1 VAGNIIETTDLT
13 KKYGSYTAV
22 DQLNLS
28 ILKGEIFGLLGPNG
42 AGKSTAILMMMG
54 LTEPDSGSVRVCGID
69 PASDPIGVKKRVGYL
84 PEDIGFY
91 DDMTGL
97 ETLLYT
103 ARLNSIPESESR
115 ERAGKLLTLV
125 GLEGEEG
132 KKAGKYSRGMRQ
144 RLGLADV
151 LIKEPEVIILDEP
164 TLGIDPAG
172 VREFMELIVELSR
185 EQGITVLFSS
195 HLLHQVQQ
203 VCDRVGL
210 FVEGRLL
217 AHGNIQDLSQGLF
230 SHSPYTVEAGISSIP
245 LKDINLDNA
254 RQAIAWLKNA
264 LGKMDG
270 IADVSFDKNKFQ
282 IECSRD
288 LTKEIA
294 AAIVGSGASLTSL
307 NRKSYGLDEIYYRYF
322 EGGNENGKQNKE

>member
-1 VAGNIIETTDLT
+1 MAGNIIESIDLT
-13 KKYGSYTAV
+13 KKYGSFTAV

-28 ILKGEIFGLLGPNG
+28 IREGEIFGLLGPNG

-91 DDMTGL
+91 DDMSGL

-103 ARLNSIPESESR
+103 ARLNSIPMKESLD
-115 ERAGKLLTLV
+115 RARKLLSLV

-164 TLGIDPAG
+164 TLGIDPSG

-185 EQGITVLFSS
+185 KKGITVLFSS

-230 SHSPYTVEAGISSIP
+230 SHSPYTVEAGISAIP
-245 LKDINLDNA
+245 VKEIDLDNA
-254 RQAIAWLKNA
+254 RQASGWLKDT
-264 LGKMDG
+264 LGKLDG
-270 IADVSFDKNKFQ
+270 ILDVNSDQRKFQ

-288 LTKEIA
+288 LTQEIA
-294 AAIVGSGASLTSL
+294 SAIVGSGASLTYL

-322 EGGNENGKQNKE
+322 EGGIENGPQSKE